1 MGSMIE
7 KIRSGNAALDT
18 QRRLMNEALAR
29 LGHPTN
35 RVTTARP
42 PARIIIGIDL
52 TGSREAR
59 LLEARVAMASML
71 DVVRNAGR
79 IMLKLFYYR
88 GTDESCSTR
97 RWYEDIDTLSAMVLQ
112 LSCESGMTQIV
123 PMFQQI
129 LREPERLSAVVFIG
143 DHCEEDWGQLLGLAA
158 ELGKKSVPL
167 FMFHECADR
176 DYESLNV
183 KPLFK
188 RMAEVS
194 GGLYAE
200 FKPNSGEALKEMLS
214 SIAALSSGGSVALER
229 LAPPKSLE
237 ARQLR
242 GDLRLMLGSGKNV
255 TLRLLGPIFW
265 HQNST

>member
-7 KIRSGNAALDT
+7 KIRSGNTALDT

-29 LGHPTN
+29 LGNPAN
-35 RVTTARP
+35 RLAMARP
-42 PARIIIGIDL
+42 PARIIIGLDL

-59 LLEARVAMASML
+59 LPEARVAMASML
-71 DVVRNAGR
+71 DVVRNTGK

-97 RWYEDIDTLSAMVLQ
+97 RWYQDIDTLSAVALR
-112 LSCESGMTQIV
+112 LSCESGTTQIG
-123 PMFQQI
+123 PMLQSI
-129 LREPERLSAVVFIG
+129 LREPEKLSAVVFIG
-143 DHCEEDWGQLLGLAA
+143 DHCEEDFGTLLGLAA
-158 ELGKKSVPL
+158 DMGRKSVPL
-167 FMFHECADR
+167 FMFHECADH
-176 DYESLNV
+176 DYRSLDV

-194 GGLYAE
+194 GGIYTE
-200 FKPNSGEALKEMLS
+200 FKPDSHEALKEMLS
-214 SIAALSSGGSVALER
+214 SIAVLSAGGQIALER

-242 GDLRLMLGSGKNV
+242 GDLRLMLGSGKN
-255 TLRLLGPIFW
+255 
-265 HQNST
+265 STGRGQ